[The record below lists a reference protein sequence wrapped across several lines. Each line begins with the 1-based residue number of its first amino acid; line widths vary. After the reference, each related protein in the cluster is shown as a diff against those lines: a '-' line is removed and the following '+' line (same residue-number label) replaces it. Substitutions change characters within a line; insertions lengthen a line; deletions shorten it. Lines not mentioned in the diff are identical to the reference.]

1 MKSADTFNSYFNGVV
16 NELKILINEDLL
28 ESVIDRD
35 YPILSATEKYNSH
48 LSIIKIKEKAN
59 VQNHFCLKHV
69 TSKEL

>member
-16 NELKILINEDLL
+16 NELKILVNEDLL

-35 YPILSATEKYNSH
+35 YPILSATEKYKSH
-48 LSIIKIKEKAN
+48 LSIIKIKENAII
-59 VQNHFCLKHV
+59 QNHFCLKHV